1 MSSGEQCSPLPP
13 VESRQPA
20 GLCKSG
26 PRPEGVRDC
35 MMWPLNAG
43 PGIEVVDGST
53 KKGSYLPKKAALGK
67 SQTRGFRLPSISATS
82 VRKAPISM
90 ESVGLALCGWPGSD
104 DRRNEKTYPVQRL
117 ANGIAE
123 RTVLQNGETTDHS
136 RDWLPPTSDHSIGG
150 NPQHDF
156 LCTGG
161 NKASH
166 KLSNVHNVVS
176 SANARVNKI
185 GAKLELTRD
194 GVRMS
199 ENGQP
204 KLENIN
210 NHNET
215 IAMKY
220 SVDDKKLKPDKM
232 ALPTSGKHLLS
243 RKPRARLLQRVR
255 VSQIPADNM
264 GDIMAH
270 RYLTDYIERQAE
282 ANKRRHLADTERLNA
297 KRRAKIVR
305 GNKTSELRANRP
317 KVLPIP
323 DQQRMLWK
331 MSKFTKKAQP
341 HFTTVRRGLTQSQCE
356 KSAASGGSAGEMS
369 QDGADTLSE
378 GTPASSLANNSPDVV
393 HSAAAQPQI

>member
-1 MSSGEQCSPLPP
+1 MSSGEQCSPLPSL
-13 VESRQPA
+13 ECRQPA
-20 GLCKSG
+20 GLSKRDG

-35 MMWPLNAG
+35 MMWPLNVG
-43 PGIEVVDGST
+43 PGIEVVDGT
-53 KKGSYLPKKAALGK
+53 TARGNYLPKKASLGM
-67 SQTRGFRLPSISATS
+67 SQTRGFRLPSISATA
-82 VRKAPISM
+82 VKKPPISM

-104 DRRNEKTYPVQRL
+104 DQRNEKTHPVQRL

-123 RTVLQNGETTDHS
+123 RTVIHNGETTDHS
-136 RDWLPPTSDHSIGG
+136 QDWLPPTSG
-150 NPQHDF
+150 NQ
-156 LCTGG
+156 
-161 NKASH
+161 ARH

-204 KLENIN
+204 KHENIN

-215 IAMKY
+215 ITMKY
-220 SVDDKKLKPDKM
+220 SVDDNKLKPDKA
-232 ALPTSGKHLLS
+232 ALPTSGKLLLS

-305 GNKTSELRANRP
+305 SNKTSELRANRP
-317 KVLPIP
+317 KVGPIP

-341 HFTTVRRGLTQSQCE
+341 HFTTFRRGLTESQCG

-369 QDGADTLSE
+369 QDGADTLSD
-378 GTPASSLANNSPDVV
+378 GTAASSPAETSPDVV
-393 HSAAAQPQI
+393 HSAAAQPHI